1 MRPSLI
7 KMNASEDKFRF
18 TRGMSIRQK
27 SVKHRFCIISAL
39 LVLWTGLG
47 ATNASTSAQEIN
59 RPKKSPS
66 LDQILNTLTE
76 SDLSLEGLDRSNL
89 AIDQI
94 VQKANRLIAKASRQ
108 RAKELKG
115 KNPNS
120 PLTKLLSQAIVML
133 TDSNSYLLELKEL
146 QNALIAAQSPAN
158 GPDIDPDETFND
170 LTLEFDAIG
179 TDLRNLKVGV
189 KTLPLRQR
197 AIADVFVWELGSK
210 LYSAIHRIRE
220 RTVQVGTALTLES
233 DSDLKTTF

>member
-1 MRPSLI
+1 MAF
-7 KMNASEDKFRF
+7 KMSASEDKFRF
-18 TRGMSIRQK
+18 VRGMSINRK
-27 SVKHRFCIISAL
+27 SVRNRFLIISAL
-39 LVLWTGLG
+39 LVLWTGISV
-47 ATNASTSAQEIN
+47 ANASTSPQEIN
-59 RPKKSPS
+59 RPRKSPS

-76 SDLSLEGLDRSNL
+76 SDLSHEGLDQSNL

-120 PLTKLLSQAIVML
+120 PLNNLLAEAIVML
-133 TDSNSYLLELKEL
+133 TDSNSYLLKLKEL
-146 QNALIAAQSPAN
+146 QNALIEAQSPAS
-158 GPDIDPDETFND
+158 DSEIDPDQTFKD
-170 LTLEFDAIG
+170 LTLEFDTIG
-179 TDLRNLKVGV
+179 TDLRHLKVGV

-220 RTVQVGTALTLES
+220 RTVQVGTALALES
-233 DSDLKTTF
+233 DSDLETTF